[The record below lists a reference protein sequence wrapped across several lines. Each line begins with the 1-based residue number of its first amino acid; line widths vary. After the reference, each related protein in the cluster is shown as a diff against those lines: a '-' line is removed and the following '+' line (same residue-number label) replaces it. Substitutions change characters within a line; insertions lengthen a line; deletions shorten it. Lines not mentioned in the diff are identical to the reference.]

1 MPEQHLLKTSGI
13 GKAVMYLYKHPR
25 ETKENRTLAGKLIS
39 TWSRPI
45 FNLTTDFAGELRCW
59 LLDPCCPW
67 TVLLEEGGGG
77 EEEMTA
83 GFILPA
89 IVPCIAFCI
98 LN

>member
-45 FNLTTDFAGELRCW
+45 FNLTTDFAGGARGAK
-59 LLDPCCPW
+59 PH
-67 TVLLEEGGGG
+67 
-77 EEEMTA
+77 
-83 GFILPA
+83 
-89 IVPCIAFCI
+89 
-98 LN
+98 